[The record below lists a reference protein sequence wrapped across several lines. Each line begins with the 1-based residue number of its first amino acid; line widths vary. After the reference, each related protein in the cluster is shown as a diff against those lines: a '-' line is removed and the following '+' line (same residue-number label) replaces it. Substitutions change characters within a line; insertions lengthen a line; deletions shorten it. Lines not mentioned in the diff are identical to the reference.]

1 MFKKPLFILTLTA
14 LVFAGIT
21 SCNRQQKFT
30 REMWSYGDGL
40 DYPSRKAVLD
50 DLLANH
56 KIVGLTHYEVIQL
69 LGSPQYRDTASFKYS
84 YQIEDT
90 GIKYNP
96 KKKPVYIKNLV
107 LYFSKDSIVTK
118 TDIYEKTKEVK

>member
-1 MFKKPLFILTLTA
+1 MFKRSLFILTLTA

-21 SCNRQQKFT
+21 SCNRPQKFT
-30 REMWSYGDGL
+30 REKWSYGDGL

-69 LGSPQYRDTASFKYS
+69 LGSPQYRDTSNFKYS

-118 TDIYEKTKEVK
+118 TDIYEKTREVK

>member
-1 MFKKPLFILTLTA
+1 MFKRSLFILTLTA
-14 LVFAGIT
+14 LVFISIT

-30 REMWSYGDGL
+30 RELWSYGDGL
-40 DYPSRKAVLD
+40 NYPSRKAILD

-56 KIVGLTHYEVIQL
+56 KIVGLNHYQVIQL
-69 LGSPQYRDTASFKYS
+69 LGSPQDRDTASFKYS

-90 GIKYNP
+90 GIMYNP

-118 TDIYEKTKEVK
+118 TDIFERTKEVK

>member
-1 MFKKPLFILTLTA
+1 MFKKPLFILTLTG
-14 LVFAGIT
+14 LVFICIT

-30 REMWSYGDGL
+30 REKWSYGDGL
-40 DYPSRKAVLD
+40 EYPSRKAILD

-56 KIVGLTHYEVIQL
+56 KIKGLNHYQVIQL
-69 LGSPQYRDTASFKYS
+69 LGSPQYKDTANFKYS

-90 GIKYNP
+90 GFKYNP
-96 KKKPVYIKNLV
+96 KKDSVYIKNLV

-118 TDIYEKTKEVK
+118 TEIFEKTKNVK

>member
-1 MFKKPLFILTLTA
+1 MFKRSFFTLTLTA
-14 LVFAGIT
+14 LVFISIT

-30 REMWSYGDGL
+30 RELWSYGDGL
-40 DYPSRKAVLD
+40 EFPSRKAILD

-56 KIVGLTHYEVIQL
+56 KIKGLTHYEVIQL
-69 LGSPQYRDTASFKYS
+69 LGSPQYRDTANFKYS

-90 GIKYNP
+90 GFKYNP
-96 KKKPVYIKNLV
+96 KKNPVYIKNLV

>member
-1 MFKKPLFILTLTA
+1 MLKRSLFILTLTA

-21 SCNRQQKFT
+21 SCNRKQKFT
-30 REMWSYGDGL
+30 RELWTYGDGL
-40 DYPSRKAVLD
+40 EFPSRTMILD
-50 DLLANH
+50 DLMANH
-56 KIVGLTHYEVIQL
+56 KIKGLTHYEVIQL
-69 LGSPQYRDTASFKYS
+69 LGSPQFRDTANFKYA

-90 GIKYNP
+90 GFKYNP

-118 TDIYEKTKEVK
+118 TEIYEKTKEIK